1 MGRAIPVEALIAGLT
16 DSVGSPLAAGKVYTY
31 AAGTTTPKSI
41 WQDNAQ
47 ASAHANPAVLD
58 SQGKLLAFAEGNYK
72 FVIKNSADVTQ
83 YTHDNLWFSSD
94 DAGLINVGTTGGSA
108 NAQTGSTSV
117 DISSTIPT
125 GTIVRGIAGYT
136 NTGAMTFN
144 LNGDGAVAVK
154 TKRSASVDLGSGAI
168 IAGEA
173 FSLYYD
179 GTYWRSMSDR
189 EGRKDYTPTYT
200 ASTGTFNTVTT
211 TEASYSRVGNEV
223 TVNVVASGTTSAGPL
238 EIIVSLPYTAAD
250 VNQLSSGG
258 WASNGAGAFGA
269 FVSGNSTTTAKLT
282 KYDGTAGWTAGA
294 GRYIAFSLTYEAVP

>member
-31 AAGTTTPKSI
+31 AAGTTTPKSV

-47 ASAHANPAVLD
+47 ASAHANPVVLD
-58 SQGKLLAFAEGNYK
+58 AQGKKLVYAEGHYK
-72 FVIKNSADVTQ
+72 FVIKDSNDNTL

-189 EGRKDYTPTYT
+189 EGRKDYTPTFT
-200 ASTGTFNTVTT
+200 AQAGTYSSVTIN
-211 TEASYSRVGNEV
+211 EASYSRIGNEV
-223 TVNVVASGTTSAGPL
+223 TVNINAHGTTSTTPTGL
-238 EIIVSLPYTAAD
+238 RCTLPYTAAD
-250 VNQLSSGG
+250 SNQLQAGG
-258 WASNGAGAFGA
+258 WASDGGTAFGA
-269 FVSGNSTTTAKLT
+269 YVSAVSTTVVGVQ
-282 KYDGTAGWTAGA
+282 KYDTSAFSAGA
-294 GRYIAFSLTYEAVP
+294 TRYMAFSLTYEAVP